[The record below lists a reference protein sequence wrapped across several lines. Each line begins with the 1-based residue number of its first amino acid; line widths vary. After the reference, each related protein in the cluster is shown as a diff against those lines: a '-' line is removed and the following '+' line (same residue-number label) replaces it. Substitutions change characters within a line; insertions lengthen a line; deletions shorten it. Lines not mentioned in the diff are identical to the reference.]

1 MASMIPRACIGLI
14 CPSCKSRFLVRPDP
28 DETAVPCPNPACDT
42 LIDLA
47 SGIQAPDDSDVLQLT
62 PIGWALVLG
71 LLFSIVIGFFA
82 GC

>member
-1 MASMIPRACIGLI
+1 MIPRDRIGLI
-14 CPSCKSRFLVRPDP
+14 CPSCKSRFFVRLDP
-28 DETAVPCPNPACDT
+28 HETAVPCPNPACDT

-47 SGIQAPDDSDVLQLT
+47 SVIQAPDGSDVLRLS

-71 LLFSIVIGFFA
+71 VLLSIVIGIFS